1 MYNFIFKCYFF
12 FIYRLVEEDMNI
24 PEKILRYE
32 QFVNDI
38 LKERLKSIHSAA
50 DLILSEL
57 SEYIQLKNTIET
69 IMELDCL
76 QEKFKTQVDIGC
88 NFYMTGQVT
97 DPSTIYINIGLNH
110 YVEFTLA
117 EGVKVVDKRINLLN
131 KQLKTLREHSV
142 DTKAHIKLVLNGI
155 QELAKLK

>member
-1 MYNFIFKCYFF
+1 MADFVIKNVFF
-12 FIYRLVEEDMNI
+12 FSLGAENLNI

-32 QFVNDI
+32 EFVNDV
-38 LKERLKSIHSAA
+38 LKERLKVIHSTAER
-50 DLILSEL
+50 ILNDL

-69 IMELDCL
+69 IMEMDCL

-97 DPSTIYINIGLNH
+97 DPSKIFVNVGLNH

-117 EGVKVVDKRINLLN
+117 EAVKVIEKRISLL
-131 KQLKTLREHSV
+131 KEQLKKLREHSA

-155 QELAKLK
+155 EELAKLQ

>member
-1 MYNFIFKCYFF
+1 MS
-12 FIYRLVEEDMNI
+12 
-24 PEKILRYE
+24 EKVLKYE
-32 QFVNDI
+32 QFLNDV
-38 LKERLKSIHSAA
+38 LKERLRTIHSTA
-50 DLILSEL
+50 DRILSDL
-57 SEYIQLKNTIET
+57 SEYIQLKSTIET

-97 DPSTIYINIGLNH
+97 DPSKMYINVGLNY

-117 EGVKVVDKRINLLN
+117 EAVKVVEKRINLLN
-131 KQLKTLREHSV
+131 EQLKKLQEHSA

-155 QELAKLK
+155 QELEKFK

>member
-1 MYNFIFKCYFF
+1 ME
-12 FIYRLVEEDMNI
+12 LLGSEDINI

-32 QFVNDI
+32 QFVNDV
-38 LKERLKSIHSAA
+38 LKEKLKIIHSTS
-50 DLILSEL
+50 DRILSDL

-97 DPSTIYINIGLNH
+97 DPSKICINVGLNH
-110 YVEFTLA
+110 YVEFTLTEA
-117 EGVKVVDKRINLLN
+117 VKVVEKRIGLLN
-131 KQLKTLREHSV
+131 EQLKILQEHSAN
-142 DTKAHIKLVLNGI
+142 TKAHIKLVLNGI
-155 QELAKLK
+155 QELQKFK